1 MEVLKSIEKRTEEK
15 TADYFIKQKV
25 DDLIERSVIE
35 GKKRKQLEAKVSD
48 ECSDGSTP
56 EGFDYLTSISDFS
69 AFPKYMG
76 RGFQENAP
84 DISGS
89 VVKTG
94 HATLLLWFA
103 DVSDDEIETF
113 KASVVNAGFE
123 KIGDDYVK
131 LDGKQ
136 RLSMS
141 ISSSAGKLRI
151 FHEITVQK

>member
-35 GKKRKQLEAKVSD
+35 GKKRKQMEAKVSD
-48 ECSDGSTP
+48 ECSDISTP
-56 EGFDYLTSISDFS
+56 EGFDYITSLSDFS

-103 DVSDDEIETF
+103 DVSDEEVATF
-113 KASVVNAGFE
+113 KASVVSAGFE
-123 KIGDDYVK
+123 KVGDDYVK
-131 LDGKQ
+131 VVGNQ

-151 FHEITVQK
+151 FHEINVQK

>member
-1 MEVLKSIEKRTEEK
+1 MEVLKNFEKRTEEK

-35 GKKRKQLEAKVSD
+35 GQKRKQIEAKVSD
-48 ECSDGSTP
+48 ECSNPSTP
-56 EGFDYLTSISDFS
+56 EGMEYLSSISDFS

-89 VVKTG
+89 LTTKG
-94 HATLLLWFA
+94 HATLLLWYA
-103 DVSDDEIETF
+103 DVSNEEAETF
-113 KASVVNAGFE
+113 KATVLESGFE
-123 KIGDDYVK
+123 KVGDDYVK
-131 LDGKQ
+131 KSGNQ

-141 ISSSAGKLRI
+141 ISASAGKLRI
-151 FHEITVQK
+151 FHEITVEK